1 MSEVNQT
8 TGNENLNAGANANAE
23 GGTSNTDTSLNGEYR
38 AGAGIYVN
46 AQGEW
51 TDPNGT
57 VLRGQA
63 LMSAEANASAK
74 YGVGYRDGNLY
85 AEAVAEARLRAEVS
99 LKAEMEN
106 GQHAA
111 GVELYAYAELYAWA
125 GGEANVGT
133 DGCWFEGGA
142 IAGAKA
148 GVGTKTY
155 YTNEALG
162 VAATNNTS
170 VSAGAQVG
178 ATIGGGY
185 QVPDWNKDSKPIT
198 IGGSVNLALIVG
210 VKTEGTVTVDVDP
223 AYDAIVET
231 NNKIIKAAED
241 AAEKLRLEE
250 KAKAAQKLL
259 DDAAEKLRL
268 EENAKAAQKLLDDA
282 AAELK
287 RQADNAAEALRL
299 KEAKEQADKLAR
311 EIGKS
316 KANPKNWF

>member
-1 MSEVNQT
+1 MEE
-8 TGNENLNAGANANAE
+8 GNETQPHRPSLNAGANANAE
-23 GGTSNTDTSLNGEYR
+23 GGTDNTDTSLNGEYR

-63 LMSAEANASAK
+63 LMNAEANASAK
-74 YGVGYRDGNLY
+74 YGVGYRNGNLY
-85 AEAVAEARLRAEVS
+85 IEAVAEAKLRAEVS
-99 LKAEMEN
+99 LKAEIES

-125 GGEANVGT
+125 GGEANVGM

-148 GVGTKTY
+148 GAGTKTY
-155 YTNEALG
+155 YTNESLG

-178 ATIGGGY
+178 GTIGGGY
-185 QVPDWNKDSKPIT
+185 QVPDWNQDSKPIT

-231 NNKIIKAAED
+231 NNGIIEEAEELLKTKE
-241 AAEKLRLEE
+241 AQRIKREAEEAQRKLDET
-250 KAKAAQKLL
+250 
-259 DDAAEKLRL
+259 
-268 EENAKAAQKLLDDA
+268 

-287 RQADNAAEALRL
+287 RQSDAAAVELKRQTDAAAEALRL
-299 KEAKEQADKLAR
+299 RQAKEESDKLAR
-311 EIGKS
+311 KIDKS
-316 KANPKNWF
+316 KANPKNWKF

>member
-23 GGTSNTDTSLNGEYR
+23 GGTNNTDTSLNGEYR

-51 TDPNGT
+51 TDPNGN
-57 VLRGQA
+57 VLTGQA
-63 LMSAEANASAK
+63 LMKAEANASAK
-74 YGVGYRDGNLY
+74 YGVGYRDKNLY
-85 AEAVAEARLRAEVS
+85 IEAVAEARLRAEVA
-99 LKAEMEN
+99 LKAEYQN

-148 GVGTKTY
+148 GAGTKTY
-155 YTNEALG
+155 YTNESLG

-170 VSAGAQVG
+170 VSAGAQAG

-210 VKTEGTVTVDVDP
+210 VKTEGTITVDVDP
-223 AYDAIVET
+223 VYDMGESAINGVGNDIIEPIKNVVEP
-231 NNKIIKAAED
+231 IKNVVEPIKEVAKPITQPIQD
-241 AAEKLRLEE
+241 AGKT
-250 KAKAAQKLL
+250 
-259 DDAAEKLRL
+259 
-268 EENAKAAQKLLDDA
+268 
-282 AAELK
+282 
-287 RQADNAAEALRL
+287 
-299 KEAKEQADKLAR
+299 
-311 EIGKS
+311 IGGMFGGGK
-316 KANPKNWF
+316 KKKGWF

>member
-1 MSEVNQT
+1 MAE
-8 TGNENLNAGANANAE
+8 NETQPHNPSLNAGADANAE
-23 GGTSNTDTSLNGEYR
+23 GGTNNTDTSLNGEYR

-57 VLRGQA
+57 VLRGEA
-63 LMSAEANASAK
+63 LMKAEANASAK
-74 YGVGYRDGNLY
+74 YGVGYRNGNLY
-85 AEAVAEARLRAEVS
+85 IEAVAEAKLRAEVS

-148 GVGTKTY
+148 GAGTKTY

-210 VKTEGTVTVDVDP
+210 IKTEGTVTVDVDP

-231 NNKIIKAAED
+231 NNKAIEAAAELLKTQEAQRLKDEAEEAQRKLD
-241 AAEKLRLEE
+241 A
-250 KAKAAQKLL
+250 
-259 DDAAEKLRL
+259 
-268 EENAKAAQKLLDDA
+268 A

-287 RQADNAAEALRL
+287 RQSDAAAAELKRQTDAAAEALRL
-299 KEAKEQADKLAR
+299 KEAADALKKAKKKLDPR
-311 EIGKS
+311 
-316 KANPKNWF
+316 NW

>member
-1 MSEVNQT
+1 ME
-8 TGNENLNAGANANAE
+8 ENKTQPHNPSIGAGANAGSE

-57 VLRGQA
+57 VLRGEA
-63 LMSAEANASAK
+63 LMKAEANASAK

-85 AEAVAEARLRAEVS
+85 IEAVAEAKLRAEVA
-99 LKAEMEN
+99 LKAEMQN
-106 GQHAA
+106 GDNAA

-148 GVGTKTY
+148 GAGTKTY

-178 ATIGGGY
+178 GTIGGGY

-231 NNKIIKAAED
+231 NNKAIDAAAALLKTKEAERLKREAEAAQRKLDEAAAELQRQRD
-241 AAEKLRLEE
+241 A
-250 KAKAAQKLL
+250 
-259 DDAAEKLRL
+259 
-268 EENAKAAQKLLDDA
+268 A

-287 RQADNAAEALRL
+287 KQADNAAEALRL
-299 KEAKEQADKLAR
+299 KEAADALKKAKKKLDPR
-311 EIGKS
+311 
-316 KANPKNWF
+316 NW

>member
-1 MSEVNQT
+1 MPEANQT

-23 GGTSNTDTSLNGEYR
+23 GGTNNTDTSLNGEYR

-57 VLRGQA
+57 TLRGEA
-63 LMSAEANASAK
+63 LMKAEANASAK

-85 AEAVAEARLRAEVS
+85 IEAVAEAKLRAEVS

-148 GVGTKTY
+148 GAGTKTY

-210 VKTEGTVTVDVDP
+210 IKTEGTVTVDVDP

-231 NNKIIKAAED
+231 NNKAIEAAAELLKTQEAQRLKDEAEEAQRKLD
-241 AAEKLRLEE
+241 A
-250 KAKAAQKLL
+250 
-259 DDAAEKLRL
+259 
-268 EENAKAAQKLLDDA
+268 A

-287 RQADNAAEALRL
+287 RQSDAAAAELKRQTDAAAEALRL
-299 KEAKEQADKLAR
+299 KDAADALKKAKKKLDPR
-311 EIGKS
+311 
-316 KANPKNWF
+316 NW

>member
-1 MSEVNQT
+1 ME
-8 TGNENLNAGANANAE
+8 ENKTQPHNPSLNAGANANAD
-23 GGTSNTDTSLNGEYR
+23 GGTNNTDTSLNGEYR

-57 VLRGQA
+57 VLRGEA
-63 LMSAEANASAK
+63 LMKAEANASAK
-74 YGVGYRDGNLY
+74 YGVGYRKGNLY
-85 AEAVAEARLRAEVS
+85 IEAVAEAKLRAEVA

-106 GQHAA
+106 GDHAA

-231 NNKIIKAAED
+231 NNKEI
-241 AAEKLRLEE
+241 
-250 KAKAAQKLL
+250 
-259 DDAAEKLRL
+259 
-268 EENAKAAQKLLDDA
+268 DA
-282 AAELK
+282 AAELLK
-287 RQADNAAEALRL
+287 TQEAQRLKDKADAAAAELQRQKDA
-299 KEAKEQADKLAR
+299 AAR
-311 EIGKS
+311 AAQPVVQPIRDAGNAVGNAGKKAGNIIGGIGK
-316 KANPKNWF
+316 KKKKKKKKK

>member
-1 MSEVNQT
+1 MPEANQT

-23 GGTSNTDTSLNGEYR
+23 GGTNNTDTSLNGEYR

-57 VLRGQA
+57 TLRGEA
-63 LMSAEANASAK
+63 LMKAEANASAK
-74 YGVGYRDGNLY
+74 YGVGYRNGNLY
-85 AEAVAEARLRAEVS
+85 IEAVAEAKLRAEVS

-155 YTNEALG
+155 YTNEASQ
-162 VAATNNTS
+162 N
-170 VSAGAQVG
+170 
-178 ATIGGGY
+178 
-185 QVPDWNKDSKPIT
+185 
-198 IGGSVNLALIVG
+198 
-210 VKTEGTVTVDVDP
+210 VTFS
-223 AYDAIVET
+223 
-231 NNKIIKAAED
+231 
-241 AAEKLRLEE
+241 R
-250 KAKAAQKLL
+250 
-259 DDAAEKLRL
+259 
-268 EENAKAAQKLLDDA
+268 
-282 AAELK
+282 
-287 RQADNAAEALRL
+287 
-299 KEAKEQADKLAR
+299 
-311 EIGKS
+311 
-316 KANPKNWF
+316 

>member
-1 MSEVNQT
+1 ME
-8 TGNENLNAGANANAE
+8 ENKTQPHKPSLNAGANANAD
-23 GGTSNTDTSLNGEYR
+23 GGTNNTDTSLNGEYR

-57 VLRGQA
+57 VLRGEA
-63 LMSAEANASAK
+63 LMKAEANASAK
-74 YGVGYRDGNLY
+74 YGVGYRKGNLY
-85 AEAVAEARLRAEVS
+85 IEAVAEAKLRAEVA

-106 GQHAA
+106 GDHAA

-148 GVGTKTY
+148 GAGTKTY

-231 NNKIIKAAED
+231 NNKAI
-241 AAEKLRLEE
+241 
-250 KAKAAQKLL
+250 
-259 DDAAEKLRL
+259 
-268 EENAKAAQKLLDDA
+268 DA
-282 AAELK
+282 AAELLK
-287 RQADNAAEALRL
+287 TQEAQRLKDEADAAAAELQRQKDA
-299 KEAKEQADKLAR
+299 AAR
-311 EIGKS
+311 AAQPVVQPIRDAGNAVGNAGKKAGNIIGGIGGS
-316 KANPKNWF
+316 KKKKKK

>member
-1 MSEVNQT
+1 ME
-8 TGNENLNAGANANAE
+8 ENKTQPHNPSLNAGANANAD
-23 GGTSNTDTSLNGEYR
+23 GGTNNTDTSLNGEYR

-57 VLRGQA
+57 VLRGEA
-63 LMSAEANASAK
+63 LMKAEANASAK
-74 YGVGYRDGNLY
+74 YGVGYRKGNLY
-85 AEAVAEARLRAEVS
+85 IEAVAEAKLRAEVA

-106 GQHAA
+106 GDHAA

-231 NNKIIKAAED
+231 NNKAI
-241 AAEKLRLEE
+241 
-250 KAKAAQKLL
+250 
-259 DDAAEKLRL
+259 
-268 EENAKAAQKLLDDA
+268 DA
-282 AAELK
+282 AAELLK
-287 RQADNAAEALRL
+287 TQEAQRLKDKADAAAAELQRQKDA
-299 KEAKEQADKLAR
+299 AAR
-311 EIGKS
+311 AAQPVVQPIRDAGNAVGNAGKKAGNIIGGIGK
-316 KANPKNWF
+316 KKKKKKKK